1 MQLARLAESYL
12 QPSDAFDC
20 RRLTKQWWSSWCF
33 CWLFLRIQ
41 ICPKKGTFPYNPIL
55 GMGSWI
61 LLFGGVWILWLW
73 HKGFVQLQKLLK
85 IFFRQLKSSR
95 DMHLLKNQRQETIAF
110 TKETYNCSWL
120 MTLLILLTSMKCCMI
135 LGKSERPQPR
145 SPQMMFWKGNPPKDP
160 LIQVFGLYYFTQ
172 MIWSNVQPKIISSD
186 GPATVI
192 CSVCQLQKEKAG
204 PAPSS
209 RVNWLFPISFRE
221 YNWYTIQQTNTAMEH
236 QCLIGDTSSNG
247 LFFYC
252 HVSFPEF
259 IFLIS
264 MIRKN
269 MRGTRRCLP
278 VTWG

>member
-61 LLFGGVWILWLW
+61 LLFGGVLILWLW

-85 IFFRQLKSSR
+85 RFFLAVEKFWRHAFVEEPKARNNCIYKGNLQLR
-95 DMHLLKNQRQETIAF
+95 
-110 TKETYNCSWL
+110 

-145 SPQMMFWKGNPPKDP
+145 SPQMMFWKGNPPKVP
-160 LIQVFGLYYFTQ
+160 LIQVFEKLYYFTQ
-172 MIWSNVQPKIISSD
+172 MKQCATKDNLVRWASHSDLFCLSAAEGKSWSGPFIKGELTLSGNAIDMQSSK
-186 GPATVI
+186 
-192 CSVCQLQKEKAG
+192 L
-204 PAPSS
+204 
-209 RVNWLFPISFRE
+209 
-221 YNWYTIQQTNTAMEH
+221 
-236 QCLIGDTSSNG
+236 
-247 LFFYC
+247 
-252 HVSFPEF
+252 
-259 IFLIS
+259 
-264 MIRKN
+264 
-269 MRGTRRCLP
+269 TRRWNTN
-278 VTWG
+278 VW